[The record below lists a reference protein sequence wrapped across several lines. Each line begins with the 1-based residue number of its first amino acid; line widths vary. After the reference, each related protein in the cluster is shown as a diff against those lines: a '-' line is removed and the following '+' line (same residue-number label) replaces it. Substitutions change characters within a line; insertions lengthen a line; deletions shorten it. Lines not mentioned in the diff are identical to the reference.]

1 MPMSRLMMICKRERS
16 SLPDENRF
24 WIMSLIFISKKKNDH
39 GFTML
44 ELIIV
49 MAVIGLVVAVSVPRL
64 GGAIANMKIRSAV
77 RTCSAVLRYAKSMA
91 VTTQQ
96 ELTVS
101 FVLKADPE
109 EMDYYTYEK
118 VTRKTPDSD
127 EWTESDEDIEGREA
141 KTKIHKEKKR
151 QELDQGLS
159 MSWRNDKDSEWED
172 EGAYEIAFFPRGF
185 ASGGE
190 IRFAWS
196 DRGSP
201 YILGIDPVT
210 GRVKTFREEK

>member
-1 MPMSRLMMICKRERS
+1 MI
-16 SLPDENRF
+16 L
-24 WIMSLIFISKKKNDH
+24 KNKADH

-49 MAVIGLVVAVSVPRL
+49 MAVIGMVVAVSVPRL

-96 ELTVS
+96 ELKVS
-101 FVLKADPE
+101 FILKADPE
-109 EMDYYTYEK
+109 ERDYYTYEK
-118 VTRKTPDSD
+118 VSRKKQDSD
-127 EWTESDEDIEGREA
+127 EWNESDEYIEDTES
-141 KTKIHKEKKR
+141 KTKIHREKKK
-151 QELDQGLS
+151 QELDKGLS
-159 MSWRNDKDSEWED
+159 MSWRSDKDSEWEE
-172 EGAYEIAFFPRGF
+172 EGEYEIAFFSRGF

-190 IRFAWS
+190 IRFAWA

-210 GRVKTFREEK
+210 GRVKTSREEK